1 MSIFFTRGCFAA
13 VLALGVSYLGL
24 SATFVQAQTWTHCA
38 NENNTCTFSG
48 AKVVR
53 YGAGTSWRQGTYLNS
68 VRCNNATFG
77 DPLVGTYK
85 SCQTSEPQW
94 TTCANEGGTCS
105 FTGKK
110 FVRYGMGTR
119 WNYREATSQIACNNS
134 TFGDPYVGTRKICQ
148 YTGNTTDTVAPTPPT
163 NLRISNLTCT
173 SATLAWEASTDN
185 VGVTAYDVYHDGQ
198 HMTRVSGTT
207 LTTALT
213 LVPSANWGLYVN
225 GIDAA
230 GNVSQASTTLQV
242 SVPPCEVDTTP
253 PSTPTNLKGTATGTT
268 ATLTWSASTDNIRV
282 TAYDIYR
289 NNLKVASTPDLTYT
303 DSGLTA
309 STTYQYSLTARDAQQ
324 NVSTRTA
331 NISVTTGSV
340 CSTPVCS
347 VVQVTT
353 ETDIPWGLATL
364 PDGSI
369 LYNRRDAHDIILLDV
384 ANSIKR
390 SVGTVPNV
398 QNTDGEGGLL
408 GLAITKD
415 FPVIDPWLY
424 IHHTSP
430 TDNRVV
436 RIQYRNGALVPS
448 THQVLLT
455 GIGRNKFH
463 NGGRLRFG
471 PDGKLY
477 IATGDAQAPE
487 SAQNINSL
495 TGKILRMNADGS
507 VPSDNPFNNYVWSYG
522 HRNPQGLAFD
532 SQGRLWEQEFGDGTS
547 DETNLIQKGGN
558 YGYPLCEGTTSRS
571 GTGCGTAGF
580 IAPKRTYGT
589 GEASCSGIAIVRD
602 VLYVA
607 CLRGTRVYR
616 AEISGSSLTNV
627 QQLFVGTYGRL
638 RTVEPTIDGDLWL
651 TTSRNGD
658 KDSTPNNSNE
668 EIFKVFLSR

>member
-1 MSIFFTRGCFAA
+1 MSIFFARGCLAV
-13 VLALGVSYLGL
+13 VLALGATYLGL
-24 SATFVQAQTWTHCA
+24 SASFVQAQSWVHCA
-38 NENNTCTFSG
+38 NENNACTFSG

-53 YGAGTSWRQGTYLNS
+53 YGAGTTWKQGAYLNS
-68 VRCNNATFG
+68 VACNNATFG
-77 DPLVGTYK
+77 DPLIGTRK

-105 FTGKK
+105 FSGKK
-110 FVRYGMGTR
+110 IVRYGMGTR
-119 WNYREATSQIACNNS
+119 WNYREATNQIGCNNS
-134 TFGDPYVGTRKICQ
+134 TFGDPAVGTRKICQ
-148 YTGNTTDTVAPTPPT
+148 IAGSTTDTVAPTPPS
-163 NLRISNLTCT
+163 NLKISNLACT
-173 SATLAWEASTDN
+173 SATLTWAASTDN
-185 VGVTAYDVYHDGQ
+185 VGVTAYDIYHDGQ
-198 HMTRVSGTT
+198 HMTRVAGTT
-207 LTTALT
+207 LTAVLT
-213 LVPSANWGLYVN
+213 LVPSAKWGLYVN

-242 SVPPCEVDTTP
+242 SVPPCETDTTP

-268 ATLTWSASTDNIRV
+268 TTLTWTASTDNIRV
-282 TAYDIYR
+282 AAYDIYR
-289 NNLKVASTPDLTYT
+289 NNVKIASTPDLTYT

-309 STTYQYSLTARDAQQ
+309 NTTYQYSLTARDAQQ
-324 NVSTRTA
+324 NVSPRTP
-331 NISVTTGSV
+331 NIAITTGSV

-353 ETDIPWGLATL
+353 ETDIPWGLVTL

-369 LYNRRDAHDIILLDV
+369 LYNRRDAHNIVLLDV
-384 ANSIKR
+384 ANGVKK

-415 FPVIDPWLY
+415 FPVNDPWLY

-430 TDNRVV
+430 SDNRVV
-436 RIQYRNGALVPS
+436 RIQYKDGALVPS

-477 IATGDAQAPE
+477 VATGDAQAPE

-507 VPSDNPFNNYVWSYG
+507 VPSDNPYNNYVWSYG